1 MCPAC
6 GQNAPLVYRGVAAYC
21 AACGAPRAPLTGKSL
36 QLAGQ
41 PSRVGGVLA
50 RVLGWL
56 VLVFGI
62 LVATGL
68 GLTAQALFPNG
79 IAGAVVGLPIGIASV
94 LLGVVLLRGGA
105 KLDRSGASAELQ
117 ARSEAV
123 RALAAHKNGTLTA
136 ADVAASLDMPRGEA
150 EALLDELA
158 RTDIENVAV
167 DIDPNGALVYRFQ
180 GRSRVRVD
188 PEIAASP
195 NRDEWERLEA
205 QEAASARKDATS
217 RTRPQ
222 R

>member
-1 MCPAC
+1 
-6 GQNAPLVYRGVAAYC
+6 V
-21 AACGAPRAPLTGKSL
+21 
-36 QLAGQ
+36 
-41 PSRVGGVLA
+41 
-50 RVLGWL
+50 
-56 VLVFGI
+56 VLVFGM

-94 LLGVVLLRGGA
+94 LLGIVLLRGGS

-123 RALAAHKNGTLTA
+123 RALAAHKNGAVTA
-136 ADVAASLDMPRGEA
+136 ADVAASLDMSRTDA
-150 EALLDELA
+150 EALLDALA
-158 RTDIENVAV
+158 RVEVENVAV
-167 DIDPNGALVYRFQ
+167 EIDPNGVLVYRFQ

-188 PEIAASP
+188 PEMAASP
-195 NRDEWERLEA
+195 NREEWERLEA
-205 QEAASARKDATS
+205 QEAAAKAKSATS

>member
-6 GQNAPLVYRGVAAYC
+6 GQKAPLLYRGVAAYC
-21 AACGAPRAPLTGKSL
+21 AACGAPRAPLTDKSL
-36 QLAGQ
+36 QLAGR
-41 PSRVGGVLA
+41 PSRVGGALA

-56 VLVFGI
+56 VLVFGV

-79 IAGAVVGLPIGIASV
+79 IAGAVVGLPIGIASL

-105 KLDRSGASAELQ
+105 KLDRSGASAALQ

-123 RALAAHKNGTLTA
+123 RALAAHKDGALTA
-136 ADVAASLDMPRGEA
+136 ADVAASLGMPSSEA

-158 RTDIENVAV
+158 RADIENVTV
-167 DIDPNGALVYRFQ
+167 DIDPNGVLVYRFQ

-205 QEAASARKDATS
+205 QEAASARKAASS
-217 RTRPQ
+217 RTPPQ

>member
-1 MCPAC
+1 
-6 GQNAPLVYRGVAAYC
+6 
-21 AACGAPRAPLTGKSL
+21 
-36 QLAGQ
+36 
-41 PSRVGGVLA
+41 VGGALA
-50 RVLGWL
+50 RVLGWV

-94 LLGVVLLRGGA
+94 LLGAVLLRGGS

-123 RALAAHKNGTLTA
+123 RALAAHKDGAVTA
-136 ADVAASLDMPRGEA
+136 ADVAAALGMSRSVA
-150 EALLDELA
+150 EALLDSLA
-158 RTDIENVAV
+158 RTEVENVAV
-167 DIDPNGALVYRFQ
+167 DIDPDGVLVYRFQ
-180 GRSRVRVD
+180 DRSRVRVD

-195 NRDEWERLEA
+195 NREEWERLEA
-205 QEAASARKDATS
+205 QEAEASAKNAAS
-217 RTRPQ
+217 RLRPQ